1 MPAASAFGPPG
12 LGSNPFL
19 ELGYQVAPR
28 LTLIGYWDGMRLG
41 QTDPVVL
48 RKNGRPQATVF
59 QPATDIDVVGVR
71 LAYRL

>member
-1 MPAASAFGPPG
+1 MEAVGEDGG
-12 LGSNPFL
+12 LVCDAIA
-19 ELGYQVAPR
+19 LGVFE
-28 LTLIGYWDGMRLG
+28 